1 MRRVDKR
8 KVIEYTN
15 KLRNERLV
23 LLMIMA
29 ALSTGIFVDKKFN
42 LCFESVDRCEVTG
55 GEEGKTVMYSTV
67 AAQP

>member
-1 MRRVDKR
+1 
-8 KVIEYTN
+8 
-15 KLRNERLV
+15 
-23 LLMIMA
+23 MIMA